1 MPNRSFDELMAHIRS
16 ENDRTRL
23 EAEAREASAP
33 PPAPPTE
40 DATRAVNEW
49 QAMWDRDLARIQER
63 QERMRAEA
71 ESGQRTVQTVSS
83 RSRSNGGISRYAQ
96 FAHAFGG
103 GSGGLIPNPFQADH
117 IEPVDDAPG
126 AVSGG
131 YHWSDEDHPR
141 QGNGSFGSVN
151 QENFISGNVEVDNN
165 MVTVAQVFGQ
175 RASYPTIESHPL
187 IVGQNLAGVEIE
199 LENMTSNPPNF
210 QYWEA
215 KSDGS
220 LRNSGMEFVCS
231 SPWGGRDLYNAAIE
245 IDSFLFTNSPDESW
259 RCSTHVHVDVRNMT
273 APQLKRMILAYIVY
287 ERILFKCSG
296 WHRYK
301 NNFCVALGFAQDQL
315 AILARAWEQ
324 DDQNFMRSIAANW
337 DKYTSLNLLPMQ
349 SFGSIEF
356 RISEAKWRK
365 GRLIR
370 LVNRFLSL
378 KELAMNFEGDD
389 SSFIEYLMTIP
400 LHQAIRKGLPKVLP
414 DFEQDMEI
422 GYKLAHDV
430 VSLAKCRR
438 RNVYVHNVRNE
449 TDDTSRRMRVTVE
462 HPYVNHL
469 QRELRRKTDGMW
481 LFPDNAPDVITFEW
495 LAELQEKCREVGITF
510 ESDWFVPRQLP
521 SQHRQLYREFYS
533 NRNAPQPAPRRA
545 SFEEDDDEEYE
556 GYDEE
561 DEDTANF

>member
-1 MPNRSFDELMAHIRS
+1 MAHIRS
-16 ENDRTRL
+16 ENERSLSERL
-23 EAEAREASAP
+23 AEQEARTVAP
-33 PPAPPTE
+33 PPAPPQPEE
-40 DATRAVNEW
+40 DAVRTASLRSSPYTLSAADVE
-49 QAMWDRDLARIQER
+49 AMFENMTNRQNAEQREGATIRPARS
-63 QERMRAEA
+63 RAEA
-71 ESGQRTVQTVSS
+71 RTSNSSTSRWMEYANAGGTWGGVSPAYQPIQATPS
-83 RSRSNGGISRYAQ
+83 HDWMADED
-96 FAHAFGG
+96 
-103 GSGGLIPNPFQADH
+103 LIPRSIPRS
-117 IEPVDDAPG
+117 VG
-126 AVSGG
+126 AG
-131 YHWSDEDHPR
+131 R
-141 QGNGSFGSVN
+141 IN
-151 QENFISGNVEVDNN
+151 QENLISGNVEVDNN

-187 IVGQNLAGVEIE
+187 IVGQNLAGIEIE
-199 LENMTSNPPNF
+199 LENMTVSPPNF
-210 QYWEA
+210 NYWEA

-245 IDSFLFTNSPDESW
+245 IDSFLFGNSPDESW
-259 RCSTHVHVDVRNMT
+259 RCSTHVHVDVRNMNV
-273 APQLKRMILAYIVY
+273 PQLKRLILAYIVY

-315 AILARAWEQ
+315 SILARAWDK
-324 DDQNFMRSIAANW
+324 DDEDFLRTIVSSW
-337 DKYTSLNLLPMQ
+337 DKYTSLNLLPMGN
-349 SFGSIEF
+349 FGSVEF

-365 GRLIR
+365 GKLIR
-370 LVNRFLSL
+370 LANRFLSL

-414 DFEQDMEI
+414 DFEEDLEI

-430 VSLAKCRR
+430 VSLHRCRR
-438 RNVYVHNVRNE
+438 RNVYVHNVRGE
-449 TDDTSRRMRVTVE
+449 DSDTSRRFRVTVD
-462 HPYVNHL
+462 HPYFNHL
-469 QRELRRKTDGMW
+469 TRELRRRTDGMW
-481 LFPDNAPDVITFEW
+481 LMPEGMPDVISFEW
-495 LAELQEKCREVGITF
+495 MAELQEKCSEVGITF

-533 NRNAPQPAPRRA
+533 NRNTPQPVPRRA